1 MRENRNAIYVT
12 LVITTVSLGLAI
24 VFEYNEKLN
33 DLLPKA
39 DFIINCLLG
48 IFSGAILALITAVI
62 NYRIERKRIITELLN
77 FTQCLILELMPL
89 NNLIFEGGNFDLQK
103 QIEIIESVCDMLRDY
118 IHLRPIEFHPF
129 FQRGRLVDANK
140 KVMDMLIELYV
151 KTEALKRMIKK
162 CEFGIIA
169 NKEINERMEDL
180 LKYLE
185 KDENGCYTDVLGER
199 RDELQKLVGI
209 KYERNEKMEF

>member
-48 IFSGAILALITAVI
+48 IFSGAILALITAAI

>member
-33 DLLPKA
+33 NLLPKA

-48 IFSGAILALITAVI
+48 IFSGSILALITAVI

-103 QIEIIESVCDMLRDY
+103 QIEIIESACDMLRDY

-140 KVMDMLIELYV
+140 KVMDMLVELYV
-151 KTEALKRMIKK
+151 KTEALKRLIIKY
-162 CEFGIIA
+162 EFDIIDYE
-169 NKEINERMEDL
+169 EIDERIEDL
-180 LKYLE
+180 LKYLKKYE
-185 KDENGCYTDVLGER
+185 KGCYTDVLGER